1 MKKKILIVDDE
12 VFISEQLKLILT
24 NLGYEVSGVAYDT
37 ESASKSLNNVIPDLV
52 ILDIKMQG
60 VNKGFEIAEYINAE
74 VKVPIV
80 FLTSFADAETV
91 REAAQLSPDG
101 YLLKPFNEKD
111 IFSSIE
117 VILNKKKE
125 VDEKV
130 IYLKDG
136 HLNIKVRIDEMYWVK
151 SDGHYIEVQTKQKR
165 IVKRTSIESFI
176 SKYELD
182 QFARVHRSYAVN
194 LDLVDS
200 ISAQFLRISNSEIPL
215 SRKYRKAI
223 TQRLQS

>member
-1 MKKKILIVDDE
+1 MPQSL
-12 VFISEQLKLILT
+12 EQLQIDLKMSRE
-24 NLGYEVSGVAYDT
+24 LG
-37 ESASKSLNNVIPDLV
+37 KNQI
-52 ILDIKMQG
+52 
-60 VNKGFEIAEYINAE
+60 
-74 VKVPIV
+74 
-80 FLTSFADAETV
+80 
-91 REAAQLSPDG
+91 QL
-101 YLLKPFNEKD
+101 EKD
-111 IFSSIE
+111 EKVVGYDYQIAKE
-117 VILNKKKE
+117 KE

-200 ISAQFLRISNSEIPL
+200 IM
-215 SRKYRKAI
+215 
-223 TQRLQS
+223 